1 MATPRLELT
10 SCDCSHNNTT
20 VVTLDMAVR
29 TDTVQMIGSEQNDL
43 KSNGDS
49 TEDVYSN
56 KSVSTVSSGKLNIKQ
71 INYHRRHFGVLF

>member
-1 MATPRLELT
+1 MITP
-10 SCDCSHNNTT
+10 NNTT

-29 TDTVQMIGSEQNDL
+29 TDTVQTIGSEQNDL

-49 TEDVYSN
+49 TDSEDVYSN